1 MQDMTQSI
9 SHPFP
14 ALQVLAQGSV
24 VPEVFIGLEKA
35 LVKLGIEYTR
45 VGQRFL
51 LGRELELFERN
62 GLRQFCAVRSHDLAI
77 LPPNFSADALQVL
90 AMDMDSTLINIEC
103 IDEIADFVGK
113 KVAVA
118 EITAATMR
126 GEIINFSES
135 LSRRVALLAGV
146 PQSVLHSVY
155 KERLQLN
162 SGAEFLIA
170 GAHERNMHTLLV
182 SGGFTFFTTRMQER
196 LHLSEAHSNELEIVD
211 GMLTGRVLGEIV
223 DGGVK
228 NRYVISACSTL
239 RLSKK
244 NALVMGDGANDLL
257 MMADCGLSVA
267 YRAKPVVKEKADVA
281 LDFVGLDAVLQLL

>member
-14 ALQVLAQGSV
+14 ALQVLAEGSV

-118 EITAATMR
+118 
-126 GEIINFSES
+126 
-135 LSRRVALLAGV
+135 
-146 PQSVLHSVY
+146 
-155 KERLQLN
+155 
-162 SGAEFLIA
+162 
-170 GAHERNMHTLLV
+170 
-182 SGGFTFFTTRMQER
+182 
-196 LHLSEAHSNELEIVD
+196 
-211 GMLTGRVLGEIV
+211 
-223 DGGVK
+223 
-228 NRYVISACSTL
+228 
-239 RLSKK
+239 
-244 NALVMGDGANDLL
+244 
-257 MMADCGLSVA
+257 
-267 YRAKPVVKEKADVA
+267 
-281 LDFVGLDAVLQLL
+281 

>member
-1 MQDMTQSI
+1 M
-9 SHPFP
+9 
-14 ALQVLAQGSV
+14 
-24 VPEVFIGLEKA
+24 GLEKA

-77 LPPNFSADALQVL
+77 LPPNFLADALQVL

-228 NRYVISACSTL
+228 NRYVISACSAL

>member
-1 MQDMTQSI
+1 M
-9 SHPFP
+9 
-14 ALQVLAQGSV
+14 
-24 VPEVFIGLEKA
+24 GLEKA

-77 LPPNFSADALQVL
+77 LPPNFLADALQVL

-103 IDEIADFVGK
+103 IDEIADFAGK
-113 KVAVA
+113 KAAVA

-126 GEIINFSES
+126 GEIVNFSES
-135 LSRRVALLAGV
+135 LSRRVALLTGV

-155 KERLQLN
+155 EERLQLN
-162 SGAEFLIA
+162 SGAELLIA

-182 SGGFTFFTTRMQER
+182 SGGFTFFTSRMQER
-196 LHLSEAHSNELEIVD
+196 LHLSEAHSNELEVID
-211 GMLTGRVLGEIV
+211 GLLTGRVLGEIV
-223 DGGVK
+223 DGTAK
-228 NRYVISACSTL
+228 NHYLVSACTTL
-239 RLSKK
+239 GLTKR

-267 YRAKPVVKEKADVA
+267 YRAKPMVKEKADVA

>member
-1 MQDMTQSI
+1 MWLLHLLPDSFLIYVINGICIAGAVATI
-9 SHPFP
+9 LGFFLGWVPFVDRWKLP
-14 ALQVLAQGSV
+14 LQL
-24 VPEVFIGLEKA
+24 
-35 LVKLGIEYTR
+35 LGIALLVAGVYFKGGYSTEMEWRAR
-45 VGQRFL
+45 VA
-51 LGRELELFERN
+51 EVE
-62 GLRQFCAVRSHDLAI
+62 
-77 LPPNFSADALQVL
+77 
-90 AMDMDSTLINIEC
+90 
-103 IDEIADFVGK
+103 K

-162 SGAEFLIA
+162 SGAEFFIA

-223 DGGVK
+223 DGTAK
-228 NRYVISACSTL
+228 NHYVISACTTL
-239 RLSKK
+239 GLTKK

-257 MMADCGLSVA
+257 MMANAGLSVA
-267 YRAKPVVKEKADVA
+267 YRAKQVVKEKADIA

>member
-1 MQDMTQSI
+1 
-9 SHPFP
+9 
-14 ALQVLAQGSV
+14 
-24 VPEVFIGLEKA
+24 VPTHYQHL
-35 LVKLGIEYTR
+35 LIEYTR

-77 LPPNFSADALQVL
+77 LPPNFLADALQVL

-103 IDEIADFVGK
+103 IDEIADFAGK
-113 KVAVA
+113 KAAVA

-126 GEIINFSES
+126 GEIVNFSES
-135 LSRRVALLAGV
+135 LSRRVALLTGV

-155 KERLQLN
+155 EERLQLN
-162 SGAEFLIA
+162 SGAELLIA

-182 SGGFTFFTTRMQER
+182 SGGFTFFTSRMQER
-196 LHLSEAHSNELEIVD
+196 LHLSEAHSNELEVID
-211 GMLTGRVLGEIV
+211 GLLTGRVLGEIV
-223 DGGVK
+223 DGTAK
-228 NRYVISACSTL
+228 NHYLV
-239 RLSKK
+239 